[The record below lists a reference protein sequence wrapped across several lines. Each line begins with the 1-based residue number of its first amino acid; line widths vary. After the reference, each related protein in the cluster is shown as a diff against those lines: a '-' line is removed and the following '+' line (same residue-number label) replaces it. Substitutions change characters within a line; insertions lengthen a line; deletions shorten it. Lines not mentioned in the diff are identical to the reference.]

1 VYQLRPQG
9 EVVELPAVA
18 PPTGGF
24 DDMFD
29 EKSKGQPI
37 PEDVVI
43 AQQQQA
49 LIEDSNAW
57 LTPTPLEPA
66 PDTLDPS
73 ALGPIAGPMAVATA
87 NTLQIP
93 VDMAIA
99 MALPTIAAAGRG
111 RYEVK
116 LSTDGAWVE
125 PLILCSTSVLASGE
139 RKSASNSL
147 LTKPLRDFENVVRED
162 MAPELAR
169 QKGER
174 KLEEG
179 RLEALKKTA
188 LNGRSPGPGQ
198 PRQPPTRED
207 EEAYLAAEQA
217 AAAAKVDF
225 APRWIADDATP
236 EAIAHLLN
244 QQGGA
249 ISIISTE
256 PGIFGILAGRHAN
269 GIPNLETVLQA
280 TAGDPIH
287 IDRKGDPD
295 NPIHIEHPA
304 LSMTLAMQ
312 PGLLPKLAQSGF
324 RDAGLL
330 ARFLWVVP
338 EPRVGTRN
346 TGEVPIPP
354 AVAHAWAAGITE
366 LAKDALES
374 TRPPAPIYGQAERP
388 AAPPRTLT
396 LTPAAKA
403 TFNYWR
409 DWLEPRLHPRTGDLG
424 EVADWGSKLPGQ
436 VAKIAL
442 ALTLL
447 SDAKATEIQE
457 GVIADAITLGNALIS
472 HVKAAFAGIY
482 SQSGTKDSRPR
493 EVLEWLVAQQLPRFT
508 VKTVFEGLRG
518 RVWAHRAD
526 AVKVALAALASDNH
540 VRQVVAAPGPKGD
553 GHPPSTS

>member
-1 VYQLRPQG
+1 
-9 EVVELPAVA
+9 
-18 PPTGGF
+18 
-24 DDMFD
+24 
-29 EKSKGQPI
+29 
-37 PEDVVI
+37 
-43 AQQQQA
+43 
-49 LIEDSNAW
+49 
-57 LTPTPLEPA
+57 
-66 PDTLDPS
+66 
-73 ALGPIAGPMAVATA
+73 
-87 NTLQIP
+87 
-93 VDMAIA
+93 
-99 MALPTIAAAGRG
+99 
-111 RYEVK
+111 
-116 LSTDGAWVE
+116 VE
-125 PLILCSTSVLASGE
+125 PLILCSTAVLASGE

-147 LTKPLRDFENVVRED
+147 LTKPLRDFENVVRAD

-169 QKGER
+169 QKGQR

-179 RLEALKKTA
+179 RLEALKKAA
-188 LNGRSPGPGQ
+188 LTGRSLGAGQ
-198 PRQPPTRED
+198 QRQPPTRED

-217 AAAAKVDF
+217 MIARKMDF
-225 APRWIADDATP
+225 APRWILDDATP
-236 EAIAHLLN
+236 EAIASILN

-249 ISIISTE
+249 ISVISTE
-256 PGIFGILAGRHAN
+256 PGIFGTLAGRYSSK
-269 GIPNLETVLQA
+269 GSPNLETVLQA

-295 NPIHIEHPA
+295 NPIRIEHPA

-312 PGLLPKLAQSGF
+312 PGLLPQLSESGF
-324 RDAGLL
+324 RDSGLL
-330 ARFLWVVP
+330 ARFLWVMP

-354 AVAHAWAAGITE
+354 AVAYAWAAGITE
-366 LAKDALES
+366 LAKAALAS
-374 TRPPAPIYGQAERP
+374 TRPPPARYGEPETA

-540 VRQVVAAPGPKGD
+540 VRQVVAAPGPKG
-553 GHPPSTS
+553 GRPSAIYELNPVHLSQ

>member
-1 VYQLRPQG
+1 
-9 EVVELPAVA
+9 
-18 PPTGGF
+18 
-24 DDMFD
+24 
-29 EKSKGQPI
+29 
-37 PEDVVI
+37 VVI

-66 PDTLDPS
+66 PDALDPS
-73 ALGPIAGPMAVATA
+73 ALGPMAVAVA

-93 VDMAIA
+93 VDMTIA
-99 MALPTIAAAGRG
+99 MAIPVIATAGRG
-111 RYEVK
+111 RYMVK
-116 LSTDGAWVE
+116 LSDDGAWVE
-125 PLILCSTSVLASGE
+125 PLILCSTAVLASGE

-147 LTKPLRDFENVVRED
+147 LTKPLRDFENVVREE
-162 MAPELAR
+162 MGPELAR

-179 RLEALKKTA
+179 RLEALKKAA
-188 LNGRSPGPGQ
+188 LNGKSSGGGQ
-198 PRQPPTRED
+198 QRQPPTRED

-217 AAAAKVDF
+217 MAARRMDF
-225 APRWIADDATP
+225 AARWIADDATP

-249 ISIISTE
+249 IGIFSTE
-256 PGIFGILAGRHAN
+256 PGIFGILAGKYSAK
-269 GIPNLETVLQA
+269 GSPNLEIVLQA

-312 PGLLPKLAQSGF
+312 PGLLPQLSESGF
-324 RDAGLL
+324 RDSGLL
-330 ARFLWVVP
+330 ARFLWVMP

-346 TGEVPIPP
+346 TDEVPMPP
-354 AVAHAWAAGITE
+354 EVVNEWARAITA

-374 TRPPAPIYGQAERP
+374 TRPPPARYGEP
-388 AAPPRTLT
+388 ESDVAPPRLLT

-403 TFNYWR
+403 AFKHWR
-409 DWLEPRLHPRTGDLG
+409 DWLEPRLHPRTGDLA

-436 VAKIAL
+436 VAKIAM

-447 SDAKATEIQE
+447 SNAKATEIQE
-457 GVIADAITLGNALIS
+457 RAIADAITLGNGLVS
-472 HVKAAFAGIY
+472 HVKAVFAGIY

-493 EVLEWLVAQQLPRFT
+493 EVLEWLVEQQQPRFT

-526 AVKVALAALASDNH
+526 AVKVALAALASDHH
-540 VRQVVAAPGPKGD
+540 VRQVAVPVGPKG
-553 GHPPSTS
+553 GRPSTIYELNRVHLSQ